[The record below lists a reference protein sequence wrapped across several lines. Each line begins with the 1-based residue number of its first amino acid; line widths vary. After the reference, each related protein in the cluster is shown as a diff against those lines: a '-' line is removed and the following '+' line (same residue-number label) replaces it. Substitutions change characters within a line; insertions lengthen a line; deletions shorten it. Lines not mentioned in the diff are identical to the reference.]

1 MLYRFLDYWKQW
13 NESEV
18 GSINRLRHRFQFIYD
33 INRNAKGS
41 ISKEPF
47 QSLVITNDPDMEKK
61 PLFKNLAVGLTIT
74 MYKKRTKHEKGDIN
88 E

>member
-1 MLYRFLDYWKQW
+1 
-13 NESEV
+13 
-18 GSINRLRHRFQFIYD
+18 
-33 INRNAKGS
+33 
-41 ISKEPF
+41 
-47 QSLVITNDPDMEKK
+47 MEKK